1 MYKEFGMR
9 QRRINQGVNTPDREK
24 KPALRAVGEPVIEFV
39 KSQKPSYDT
48 KN

>member
-1 MYKEFGMR
+1 MR